1 MSHHPVSFAIH
12 GGAGDMPQR
21 DHGYAEHL
29 AALQAI
35 GQQVQS
41 ALQNGLA
48 ALDAV
53 ELAVCLLEDCEHFNA
68 GRGAVLNTQGE
79 AELDASI
86 MDGQGRCGAVAAT
99 RRPRNPVK
107 LARALLNDGQ
117 HVMLAGA
124 HADAACTRLDVATE
138 DPSYFVIAD
147 RLRQLERA
155 RERATVVLDHD
166 EPLGTVGAV
175 ARDRQGR
182 LAAATSTGGMTN
194 KAAGRVGDTG
204 VIGAGTWAADQT
216 CAISTTG
223 HGESFIRVNA
233 AAQIHWRMLLG
244 HEPLHAAAELVI
256 QQVVDCGGMGGLIG
270 VDRDGLVCL
279 PMSTLGMFRAWSQL
293 DAPVQASVFR

>member
-1 MSHHPVSFAIH
+1 MPHHPVSFALH

-35 GQQVQS
+35 GTQVQS
-41 ALQNGLA
+41 ALQDGLP

-53 ELAVCLLEDCEHFNA
+53 EMGVRLLEDCEHFNA
-68 GRGAVLNTQGE
+68 GRGAVLNTLGE

-86 MDGQGRCGAVAAT
+86 MGGDGACGAVAAT
-99 RRPRNPVK
+99 RRPRNPVT
-107 LARALLNDGQ
+107 LARALLNDGR

-124 HADAACTRLDVATE
+124 HADAACERLGISMAEPGYFIIE
-138 DPSYFVIAD
+138 D
-147 RLRQLERA
+147 RQRQLERA
-155 RERATVVLDHD
+155 RAHATVMLDHD

-175 ARDRQGR
+175 ARDRHGR

-204 VIGAGTWAADQT
+204 VIGAGTWANDQT

-233 AAQIHWRMLLG
+233 AAQIHWRMSLG
-244 HEPLHAAAELVI
+244 HEPMHAAAELVI

-279 PMSTLGMFRAWSQL
+279 PMSTLGMFRAWSEL
-293 DAPVQASVFR
+293 DAPVRSAVFR